1 MKTRHALFASVLTSG
16 LVASAA
22 TQVVARAADI
32 GANGRSVEASESPTS
47 HRVRQLVADAL
58 VIPLSDVTP
67 MSSLTQ
73 DLGADSLDCV
83 ELVMKV
89 EQTFDI
95 DISEDAAEKVAIVAD
110 LIRLAETLPRKM

>member
-22 TQVVARAADI
+22 AHAVMGGAGLGAD
-32 GANGRSVEASESPTS
+32 GRSVELSESPIS
-47 HRVRQLVADAL
+47 RQVRQLVADAL
-58 VIPLSDVTP
+58 VIPLSEVTP
-67 MSSLTQ
+67 LSSLAS
-73 DLGADSLDCV
+73 DLGADSIDCV

-89 EQTFDI
+89 EQTFGI
-95 DISEDAAEKVAIVAD
+95 DISEDAAEKVIVVAD